1 MTEETMT
8 DLSVTGGDNLSIVP
22 EELEVDLHDR
32 EDNEGSSSAIQDSGR
47 MIFRGQDMLFLKVNG
62 VQMLTFYEIMRK
74 LCPETKRG
82 NYSTVFT
89 SYILELYTLQK
100 SCCG

>member
-8 DLSVTGGDNLSIVP
+8 DLSVTEGDNLPIVP
-22 EELEVDLHDR
+22 EELEVELQDR

-47 MIFRGQDMLFLKVNG
+47 IMFRGQDMLFLKVNG

-82 NYSTVFT
+82 NYCNISLIF
-89 SYILELYTLQK
+89 
-100 SCCG
+100 